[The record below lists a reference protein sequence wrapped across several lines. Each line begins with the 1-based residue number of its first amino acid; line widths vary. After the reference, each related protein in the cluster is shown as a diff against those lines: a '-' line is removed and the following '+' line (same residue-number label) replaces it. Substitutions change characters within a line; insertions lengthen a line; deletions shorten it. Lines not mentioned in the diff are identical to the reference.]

1 MALALENTYKNTSNT
16 ITGFQT
22 LVELA
27 VKGDY
32 TAQKSIFEKLAP
44 IMYTVCRRYAQN
56 DDDAKDI
63 MQEGF
68 IKGFSRISQWKADSN
83 LQSWFARI
91 MVNTALDVYRKQI
104 RTSMSSLDDHLYNL
118 SSVENEE
125 DDISN
130 RDDYGRLEFALECI
144 QKLPA
149 GYRAVIN
156 LYAIE
161 GLSHKEI
168 AEKLSINEVTSRTQ
182 LLKARNMLKKI
193 MKENEVK

>member
-1 MALALENTYKNTSNT
+1 MALVLENTYKNTGNT

-32 TAQKSIFEKLAP
+32 TAQKAIFEKLAP
-44 IMYTVCRRYAQN
+44 LMYTICRRYAQN

-83 LQSWFARI
+83 LQSWFSRI

-104 RTSMSSLDDHLYNL
+104 RTSMSSIDDHLYSL
-118 SSVENEE
+118 SASEPDEE
-125 DDISN
+125 VIA

>member
-1 MALALENTYKNTSNT
+1 MTLALENTYHNTSGT
-16 ITGFQT
+16 INGFQT
-22 LVELA
+22 LVESA
-27 VKGDY
+27 IKGDY
-32 TAQKSIFEKLAP
+32 AAQKAIFEKISPLMFT
-44 IMYTVCRRYAQN
+44 ICRRYAQN

-63 MQEGF
+63 LQEGF

-104 RTSMSSLDDHLYNL
+104 RTSMSSIDDHLYNL
-118 SSVENEE
+118 SSVE
-125 DDISN
+125 DDPEVSQ
-130 RDDYGRLEFALECI
+130 RDDYGRLEFALECM

-168 AEKLSINEVTSRTQ
+168 AEKLGINEVTSRTQ

-193 MKENEVK
+193 MIESETE